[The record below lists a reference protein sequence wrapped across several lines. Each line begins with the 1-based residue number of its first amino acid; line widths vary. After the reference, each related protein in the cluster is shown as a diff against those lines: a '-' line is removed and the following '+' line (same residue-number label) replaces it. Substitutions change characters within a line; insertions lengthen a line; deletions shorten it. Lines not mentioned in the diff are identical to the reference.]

1 MKISLFKKNTLVRK
15 HMSVNRAKKDSLT
28 TKLGELIA
36 RTAQGRF
43 LLLKKR
49 IEMNNKCQ
57 LVLKYIG
64 EF

>member
-1 MKISLFKKNTLVRK
+1 
-15 HMSVNRAKKDSLT
+15 MSVNRAKKDSLT
-28 TKLGELIA
+28 TKLGKLIA

-43 LLLKKR
+43 LLLKKI